1 MMVKEIEK
9 TGIPV
14 VHVVNM
20 VPVAK
25 SIGSNRI
32 LKAYSIPAPMCDPN
46 LPAKDQAQQRYHLME
61 KALEVLATDIKTQTV
76 FSV

>member
-1 MMVKEIEK
+1 MVKEIEK

-14 VHVVNM
+14 VHVANM

-32 LKAYSIPAPMCDPN
+32 LKAYSIPAPMCDPTI
-46 LPAKDQAQQRYHLME
+46 PEKEQKQQRYELMK
-61 KALEVLATDIKTQTV
+61 KALEVLATDIKAQTV
-76 FSV
+76 FSI